1 MHQKRASSTRWV
13 RLSGYKEPRCQR
25 SRGVLPGFS
34 RFCHLNQTSVSRS
47 TVAESARS
55 VNCGLSFALL
65 PGSSAF
71 PNVRFS
77 LFFVRLQETPHSLAR
92 FFRYPAGFR
101 NFIPKHAFTRY
112 CWLTTDSLVKRDHGP
127 PAGGRRAFTPRA
139 GRSLWRRPRVRHKER
154 GPLWPTCAAARLLV
168 TRRKSEAI
176 DGLEAD
182 ENRAD
187 VVSLAG
193 PS

>member
-1 MHQKRASSTRWV
+1 MAVARVFCDQEKLEKHFGTRSMYSARGDAL
-13 RLSGYKEPRCQR
+13 RLAVGDP
-25 SRGVLPGFS
+25 
-34 RFCHLNQTSVSRS
+34 SRS
-47 TVAESARS
+47 DLRSAAPRS
-55 VNCGLSFALL
+55 DCATIHWLV
-65 PGSSAF
+65 
-71 PNVRFS
+71 
-77 LFFVRLQETPHSLAR
+77 R

-154 GPLWPTCAAARLLV
+154 VPLWPTCAAARLLV